1 MFFHVNNLLYWN
13 MYLPVINC
21 ILNAMCMNHL
31 KFTKDREFEWQ
42 ILLNLAVILACF
54 ASVFRILANR
64 QSAQRSRVRKLQ
76 YISELERSVTTL
88 QVIHQFNSLSK
99 KKTKRKGKKTTATE
113 QNSLKNAF
121 VIWNSECLADCYCR
135 WRCQHCHLVWPSLII
150 SGRCSPSATA
160 ISSKESPPSHKTRS
174 SKMVPNLPIH
184 LLHRIFTIAVT
195 AIVNVLSYSFQTNLR
210 NLFMIAF

>member
-42 ILLNLAVILACF
+42 IVLNLAVILACF

-99 KKTKRKGKKTTATE
+99 KKQKERERKRL
-113 QNSLKNAF
+113 QL
-121 VIWNSECLADCYCR
+121 
-135 WRCQHCHLVWPSLII
+135 
-150 SGRCSPSATA
+150 
-160 ISSKESPPSHKTRS
+160 SKIL
-174 SKMVPNLPIH
+174 SKMH
-184 LLHRIFTIAVT
+184 LWSEILNVWLIVT
-195 AIVNVLSYSFQTNLR
+195 ADGGVSTVTSCGLPWSSAVAAHRRQQPSQAKNRRPRTRQDLQRWYQISLSIFCIEFLQLQ
-210 NLFMIAF
+210 